1 MLEEDIV
8 KILKKHDV
16 VKAALFGSYARGEQ
30 TKKSDIDILIEFKG
44 RKSLFDLV
52 DLKFDL
58 EENLEKKIDLVTYNG
73 ISPFLKDII
82 LKEQKILY
90 D

>member
-90 D
+90 E

>member
-16 VKAALFGSYARGEQ
+16 VKAALFGSYAKGEQ
-30 TKKSDIDILIEFKG
+30 TKKSDIDILIKFKG
-44 RKSLFDLV
+44 NKSLFDLI

-58 EENLEKKIDLVTYNG
+58 EENLGKK
-73 ISPFLKDII
+73 
-82 LKEQKILY
+82 
-90 D
+90 